1 MRLLAVC
8 LSYKKYFTGYK
19 WIRMDKTMYLT
30 FCYCPCLD
38 TDTINAGNGI
48 NVVIGGARADTLK
61 TGAGHDL
68 ICGVYETGSEIM

>member
-1 MRLLAVC
+1 
-8 LSYKKYFTGYK
+8 
-19 WIRMDKTMYLT
+19 MYLT